1 MKEEL
6 DLAGDN
12 SKVFKLIGLALVNQ
26 VLAEAKDNLEKRIA
40 YISREQKKKDDL
52 LVSMYKQ
59 QDEAREKVQE
69 VQMQMQKLQAAQTK
83 AQLIQSEV

>member
-26 VLAEAKDNLEKRIA
+26 VLAEAKDNMEKRIA
-40 YISREQKKKDDL
+40 YIRREQKRPGRRYRRPKCRCR
-52 LVSMYKQ
+52 SSRQ
-59 QDEAREKVQE
+59 RQI
-69 VQMQMQKLQAAQTK
+69 K